1 MITPN
6 TTKQGHFF
14 AINSERIDD
23 DLTMFQGKVFA
34 SMNLLHLND
43 STMIS
48 LCEPN
53 GHLLGYCT
61 WRNPIVK
68 AERQGNN
75 YQVDWTS
82 KQEKGYIAWRIWK
95 SMAGSAGTTN
105 WMQFIC
111 LWEGKKLKFS
121 QVTSM

>member
-34 SMNLLHLND
+34 SMNLLRLND
-43 STMIS
+43 SPMIS
-48 LCEPN
+48 LCERN

-61 WRNPIVK
+61 WRHPIVK
-68 AERQGNN
+68 AERQG
-75 YQVDWTS
+75 
-82 KQEKGYIAWRIWK
+82 
-95 SMAGSAGTTN
+95 TTT
-105 WMQFIC
+105 
-111 LWEGKKLKFS
+111 K
-121 QVTSM
+121 